1 MSDRGQP
8 KRGYIHA
15 EADALSSDNTGQRAA
30 SGPISSKENC
40 TLLEDLAI
48 LVDTDQPVTL
58 ETFRRRSST
67 GRGSVDNIKTPLYS
81 QLRPSGDEA
90 APGSRTSE
98 DRGDKVYDGYSDV
111 DDRALDTE
119 LLEAYIGY
127 CKSVDHEPN
136 IQVEP
141 GGIADG
147 ILNAR
152 GNRSNAPDSTYNQ
165 ERSSVREHSRFW
177 TKYIGTR
184 YSKRRGCTQ
193 FWAWL
198 LIGVGVLLWLGIS
211 LSSLELNEVLH
222 LDAFTVKNVRGTED
236 FTFLHFLE
244 EVDFHLTY
252 TVETP
257 NPATSTNA
265 NSSYFNALL
274 LNEYEYE
281 HYVDGE
287 PFEYISAGSKIR
299 TTYAYLPNTY
309 IDNTIKET
317 MYFVV
322 QPCFLERNPTVD
334 YCNTRQLPTSVSS
347 SEKIY
352 DLDQKKKMKSRAVW
366 GHFNIT
372 NMSPALTF
380 LFIDDEDSAIEHS
393 DADSDPTTA
402 TSSRSISKNMIT
414 KTPQL

>member
-1 MSDRGQP
+1 MSNRGQP

-98 DRGDKVYDGYSDV
+98 DRGDKEYDGYSDV
-111 DDRALDTE
+111 DDKALDTE
-119 LLEAYIGY
+119 LLEAYI
-127 CKSVDHEPN
+127 
-136 IQVEP
+136 
-141 GGIADG
+141 
-147 ILNAR
+147 
-152 GNRSNAPDSTYNQ
+152 DSTYNQ
-165 ERSSVREHSRFW
+165 ERSSVQEHSHFW

-211 LSSLELNEVLH
+211 LSSLELNELLH
-222 LDAFTVKNVRGTED
+222 LDAFTVKNVQVTED

-299 TTYAYLPNTY
+299 TTNNVLRRAAML
-309 IDNTIKET
+309 
-317 MYFVV
+317 FGA
-322 QPCFLERNPTVD
+322 
-334 YCNTRQLPTSVSS
+334 
-347 SEKIY
+347 
-352 DLDQKKKMKSRAVW
+352 KSDGR
-366 GHFNIT
+366 
-372 NMSPALTF
+372 L
-380 LFIDDEDSAIEHS
+380 L
-393 DADSDPTTA
+393 
-402 TSSRSISKNMIT
+402 
-414 KTPQL
+414 QY